1 MPEKNQHSGS
11 LCFLASWGL
20 VAIGCDRVAIGCD
33 LKHSGFP
40 GTCDRGFPQ
49 LDGSGSC
56 KGMSI
61 QEAAMP
67 ANQFLHALGFE
78 RCLKQ
83 HPFLK
88 IILPLIVELLG
99 QITSNLESDM

>member
-1 MPEKNQHSGS
+1 MKPYERIVSYEPYELEPLNLMKPYELSM
-11 LCFLASWGL
+11 
-20 VAIGCDRVAIGCD
+20 
-33 LKHSGFP
+33 K
-40 GTCDRGFPQ
+40 
-49 LDGSGSC
+49 
-56 KGMSI
+56 
-61 QEAAMP
+61 AAMP

>member
-1 MPEKNQHSGS
+1 MIFSCEFSRDRAQHSALYHGGHEQERGELGCTGIALKSHAELMQKTHADS
-11 LCFLASWGL
+11 L
-20 VAIGCDRVAIGCD
+20 
-33 LKHSGFP
+33 
-40 GTCDRGFPQ
+40 RGR
-49 LDGSGSC
+49 LSN
-56 KGMSI
+56 MSI

-99 QITSNLESDM
+99 QITSNLDSDM

>member
-1 MPEKNQHSGS
+1 
-11 LCFLASWGL
+11 
-20 VAIGCDRVAIGCD
+20 
-33 LKHSGFP
+33 
-40 GTCDRGFPQ
+40 
-49 LDGSGSC
+49 
-56 KGMSI
+56 
-61 QEAAMP
+61 MP

-78 RCLKQ
+78 RCFKQ